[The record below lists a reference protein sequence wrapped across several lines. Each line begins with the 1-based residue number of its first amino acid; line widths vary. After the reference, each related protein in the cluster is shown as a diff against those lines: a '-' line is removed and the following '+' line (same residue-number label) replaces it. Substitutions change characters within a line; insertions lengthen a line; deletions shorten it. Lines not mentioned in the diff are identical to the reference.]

1 MLLWPPETPNEGD
14 VDEQSLRVITF
25 YLPQFYPT
33 PQNNEW
39 WGRGF
44 TEWTNVTK
52 AVPQF
57 QGHYQPHLPADLG
70 FYDLRLPSVRHEQA
84 AMAREYGIHGFCY
97 YHYWFHGERMLERV
111 FEEVFESGEPDF
123 PFCLCWANETW
134 TRKWGIMNGEKDI
147 LMLQRYSD
155 EDNLEHIRHLIPI
168 FRDPR
173 YIRINGRPIFL
184 IYRTRSDDFKDGQ
197 MERLLEVWDRE
208 LEKEGLEL
216 YLCSVRTPPP
226 SGFSASV
233 DFFPGPWLPS
243 QPENP
248 RWRNSF
254 KYRLPSVYEKF
265 FFDPKHEVFDYQE
278 VVELMISKEYPDYR
292 MFYCPVPGWDNTAR
306 WPEAGA
312 LIVKDSSPQYFEK
325 WMSHAVVETKRRFKG
340 DERVIFVNA
349 WNEWAEGCHLE
360 PDLRWG
366 YEYLAALRRALE
378 SN

>member
-1 MLLWPPETPNEGD
+1 
-14 VDEQSLRVITF
+14 
-25 YLPQFYPT
+25 
-33 PQNNEW
+33 
-39 WGRGF
+39 
-44 TEWTNVTK
+44 
-52 AVPQF
+52 
-57 QGHYQPHLPADLG
+57 
-70 FYDLRLPSVRHEQA
+70 
-84 AMAREYGIHGFCY
+84 
-97 YHYWFHGERMLERV
+97 MLERV
-111 FEEVFESGEPDF
+111 FQEVFESGEPDF

-134 TRKWGIMNGEKDI
+134 TRKWGIMNGERDI

-197 MERLLEVWDRE
+197 LERLLEVWDRE

-226 SGFSASV
+226 SGFAASV

-243 QPENP
+243 QPQNP

-254 KYRLPSVYEKF
+254 KYRLPSLYEKF
-265 FFDPKHEVFDYQE
+265 FFDQKHEVFDYQE
-278 VVELMISKEYPDYR
+278 VVELMISNEYPDYR

-312 LIVKDSSPQYFEK
+312 LIVKDSTPQYFEK
-325 WMSHAVVETKRRFKG
+325 WMSHAVVETRRRFEG
-340 DERVIFVNA
+340 DERLIFVNA

-360 PDLRWG
+360 PDSRWG
-366 YEYLAALRRALE
+366 YEYLAALKRALE